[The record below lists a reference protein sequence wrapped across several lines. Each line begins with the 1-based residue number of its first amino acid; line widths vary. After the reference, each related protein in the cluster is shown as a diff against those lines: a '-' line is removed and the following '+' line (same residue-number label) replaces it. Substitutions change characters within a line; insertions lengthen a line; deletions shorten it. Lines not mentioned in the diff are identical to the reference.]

1 MFYGA
6 PEPTYFVNAEP
17 YGFQGRPHVVPVS
30 DYRSRDDSPTRYR
43 TRALVAP
50 SSMKTHVVPS
60 TKSVNNVR
68 THPKVCPHLPSPV
81 IVFGTNCDYGFKSC
95 THDLFICCIVLSL
108 YLFMWM
114 FFSPFLQGLVLQ
126 VPMCCDK
133 CVEKVGKALEDL
145 EGVSDVVC
153 DQYQQK
159 VVISGDV
166 DPEKVLHRVRRV
178 KKKSKFW
185 RMATQP
191 IQYSGNP
198 AFGQVHTKPQVNLY
212 RAPGYHTSAYRA
224 PTSAYTRYLS
234 PTRYTSSYLRH
245 YSSPYI
251 DSEYRSGYMEPRYGS
266 VYDRLAFD
274 DLEYHSRLDRGT
286 PYFQMN
292 DV

>member
-1 MFYGA
+1 MIAMDPWEKRFELPSVSEVFYGA

-68 THPKVCPHLPSPV
+68 THPK
-81 IVFGTNCDYGFKSC
+81 D
-95 THDLFICCIVLSL
+95 
-108 YLFMWM
+108 
-114 FFSPFLQGLVLQ
+114 LVLQ